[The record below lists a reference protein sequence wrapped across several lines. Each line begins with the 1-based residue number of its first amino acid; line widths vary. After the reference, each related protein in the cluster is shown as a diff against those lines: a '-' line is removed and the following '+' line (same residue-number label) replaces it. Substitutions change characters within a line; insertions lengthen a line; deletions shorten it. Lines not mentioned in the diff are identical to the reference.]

1 MGIIQQH
8 HNSAALSLLM
18 GGFIRVVQYFKAKQT
33 FLGNEHGVLVFDQDL
48 GVLAEV
54 SGRKCQSHT
63 LGSLLHVSL

>member
-1 MGIIQQH
+1 
-8 HNSAALSLLM
+8 M

-63 LGSLLHVSL
+63 SGSLLDVSL